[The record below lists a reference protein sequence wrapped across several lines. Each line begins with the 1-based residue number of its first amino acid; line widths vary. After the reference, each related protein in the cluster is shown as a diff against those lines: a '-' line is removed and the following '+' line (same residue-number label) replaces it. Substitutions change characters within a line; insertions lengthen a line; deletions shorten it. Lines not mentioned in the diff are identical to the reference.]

1 MTNHKSIVA
10 GLGIVALL
18 SFSGC
23 TTKSNDSDASPQK
36 MAALKLFSDG
46 RDYYTIATLQG
57 NNDAVANG
65 YKLVRV
71 EGYVF
76 TSQQAGTAPLKQ
88 YWSEQRHDHWLL
100 SRDIPK
106 NVEKN
111 GAYQFVR
118 IEGYVY
124 TNAQPGTVA
133 LKHFSLVRGDNFT
146 FASRQSEIEARAA
159 GYEQRHLVHAFVIPE
174 REYPV
179 PTAVGSEKAP
189 TAVQSTEP
197 KDDDTP
203 SGNQPMDTNDS
214 L

>member
-1 MTNHKSIVA
+1 MTNHKSIMA
-10 GLGIVALL
+10 GLGLIALL

-23 TTKSNDSDASPQK
+23 ATKPDHNDASGQK
-36 MAALKLFSDG
+36 TAALKLFSDG
-46 RDYYTIATLQG
+46 RDYYTTATTQG

-133 LKHFSLVRGDNFT
+133 LQHFSLVRGDNFT
-146 FASRQSEIEARAA
+146 FASQQSESAARAA
-159 GYEQRHLVHAFVIPE
+159 NYGQRHLVHAYLIPAC
-174 REYPV
+174 EYPV
-179 PTAVGSEKAP
+179 PITAGNGKIS
-189 TAVQSTEP
+189 TAAQPNEP
-197 KDDDTP
+197 KNDNSSSET
-203 SGNQPMDTNDS
+203 QPMETNDP